1 MSPPEVVMAKVP
13 PKGTKKKTDLFK
25 TRRSR
30 EPEAQADDTLT
41 PPKPVAEAIDSFRE
55 AQEQAKHF
63 EGEATVQKDI
73 VLDYSQR
80 EYTKRVL
87 KGKNRSFK
95 ILGET
100 SMVTYVVMDAS
111 AGLTEEEVEA
121 FQERWGDKAA
131 EDLITKD
138 FASIRFD
145 GQVLEA
151 NYDAVEEA
159 LSRLPQEVLESLF
172 KPMLM
177 KAKSGAVERAKNY
190 AKTPDEL
197 KQLIEQLKIKNYIR

>member
-1 MSPPEVVMAKVP
+1 
-13 PKGTKKKTDLFK
+13 
-25 TRRSR
+25 
-30 EPEAQADDTLT
+30 
-41 PPKPVAEAIDSFRE
+41 
-55 AQEQAKHF
+55 
-63 EGEATVQKDI
+63 
-73 VLDYSQR
+73 
-80 EYTKRVL
+80 
-87 KGKNRSFK
+87 
-95 ILGET
+95 
-100 SMVTYVVMDAS
+100 MVTYVVMDAS

-121 FQERWGDKAA
+121 FAERWGDKAA

-151 NYDAVEEA
+151 NYDAIEEA
-159 LSRLPQEVLESLF
+159 LKRLPQEVLESLF